1 MSDWKSLLDDT
12 GKVKEDRTNSFIDS
26 ALEIEK
32 DYAETKEGKD
42 KANDEVAKELE
53 NRKIEKTI
61 PTQQVDF
68 GLF

>member
-12 GKVKEDRTNSFIDS
+12 GKVKEERSNSFIDS
-26 ALEIEK
+26 ALELEK

-53 NRKIEKTI
+53 SRKVAKTI
-61 PTQQVDF
+61 HNQQVDF

>member
-12 GKVKEDRTNSFIDS
+12 GKVKEERSNSFIDS

-32 DYAETKEGKD
+32 DYGEHKDDKD
-42 KANDEVAKELE
+42 KANDQITQELAD
-53 NRKIEKTI
+53 RKIKKTI
-61 PTQQVDF
+61 PIQQVDF